1 MGKRIAAIIF
11 IFICTALAWVILG
24 ASIQTRTTE
33 SDDELGEEVARLW
46 GDIQYQYPPTF
57 TYSYLEFRDRVDE
70 KTGKTV
76 IERILVNEGLPTEAS
91 DITADFSLDYRKKGL
106 LWYSTYLVK
115 FDGTYRVIN
124 DTPKEET
131 VTITHKFPTANAEY
145 DDFHIYVDGTE
156 IEKLTWSAD
165 GVSTNTKL
173 PAGTGV
179 DFRVVYASRGL
190 SEWHYLFG
198 TDNVAEVRNFSMTI
212 TTDFAGVDFPMGTI
226 SPTTNETT
234 PSGKALAW
242 KFGKRITG
250 NHIGITMPERVNP
263 GPMAERMTYF
273 APVSLLFF
281 FFIIFIITT
290 LRGINLHPMNYF
302 FLAAAFFA
310 FHLLMAYLVDHHDIH
325 LSFAIT
331 AAVSLFLVVSYLRL
345 VTGMR
350 FALVEAGTAQFIY
363 LILFSYSF
371 FFKGY
376 TGLIVTIASIVTL
389 FVVMQM
395 TGRIGWEEKFE
406 SAPEK
411 KEQ

>member
-1 MGKRIAAIIF
+1 VGKRIAAIIF

-24 ASIQTRTTE
+24 ASIETRTTN

-46 GDIQYQYPPTF
+46 GDIQYQYPPQF
-57 TYSYLEFRDRVDE
+57 TYSYLEYRDRFDE

-76 IERILVNEGLPTEAS
+76 IERVLVNGSLPIETSGVA
-91 DITADFSLDYRKKGL
+91 ADFSLDYRKKGL

-124 DTPKEET
+124 DTPAERA

-145 DDFHIYVDGTE
+145 DDFHIYVDGAE
-156 IEKLTWSAD
+156 VEKLTWSAD
-165 GVSTNTKL
+165 GVSTSIAL
-173 PAGTGV
+173 PSGAGA

-190 SEWHYLFG
+190 SEWHYFFG
-198 TDNVAEVRNFSMTI
+198 TDSVTEIRNFTMTV

-226 SPTTNETT
+226 SPTANETT
-234 PSGKALAW
+234 PPGKTLTWNFA
-242 KFGKRITG
+242 KRITG

-310 FHLLMAYLVDHHDIH
+310 FHLLMAYLVDHVDIH
-325 LSFAIT
+325 LSFAIS

-350 FALVEAGTAQFIY
+350 FALVEAGVAQFIY

-395 TGRIGWEEKFE
+395 TGRIGWEEKFR
-406 SAPEK
+406 SASEK